1 MPAWVFIVGGVLL
14 VVAAN
19 ALYGRILF
27 RLNKERRQS
36 DQFSYLSCGPVS
48 GFRMFSEYRKHL
60 QRSRLLEAAIVCL
73 VSGSVLFLSGL
84 GFLAAV

>member
-48 GFRMFSEYRKHL
+48 GFRF
-60 QRSRLLEAAIVCL
+60 QDV
-73 VSGSVLFLSGL
+73 F
-84 GFLAAV
+84 